1 MSGRIP
7 PIGAGLVLA
16 GALLLAVW
24 ARYGLLESSALSALC
39 FARASDAT
47 NMPLQ
52 CLVRGWFVTVVGT
65 PIPGVAALVAGVAA
79 VVTRRRDA
87 ILLALACG
95 AAGIVLYAGM
105 PAAAGFLC
113 GWITLA
119 RRWQAA

>member
-16 GALLLAVW
+16 GALLPAVW

-95 AAGIVLYAGM
+95 AAGTVLYAGM